1 MLDHTLHLRTPA
13 SDEVQDEKEEVSE
26 LMTWISAAKKG
37 DSDAFAHVYD
47 GCINDIYRYVYFKV
61 AEEDASDVTSDIFI
75 KVWEKLSSFQ
85 GDQEGKFRSWLF
97 TIAHRTIIDYYRT
110 RKISISLDEGLEVPD
125 NEHTE
130 ISAPEE
136 ELTNAL
142 NADLLKDAL
151 KKLSE
156 PGKSVITMKYL
167 EDISYPEIAKILK
180 IKEGNIRIIVH
191 RSLKRLQEIINELR
205 SSQD

>member
-1 MLDHTLHLRTPA
+1 MLDQTLHLRT
-13 SDEVQDEKEEVSE
+13 STHGEVQEDKEEVSE
-26 LMTWISAAKKG
+26 LMLWISKAKQG
-37 DSDAFAHVYD
+37 DADAFAHIYD
-47 GCINDIYRYVYFKV
+47 SAINDIYRYVYFKV

-110 RKISISLDEGLEVPD
+110 KKITISLDDSLEVPD
-125 NEHTE
+125 SEHTD
-130 ISAPEE
+130 IAAPEE
-136 ELTNAL
+136 ELTHTL
-142 NADLLKDAL
+142 NTDLLKDAL
-151 KKLSE
+151 KKLAE

-167 EDISYPEIAKILK
+167 EDLSYTEISKILK

-191 RSLKRLQEIINELR
+191 RSLKRLQEIIDELR
-205 SSQD
+205 SDH